1 MAAAKAT
8 RNETERRRLLA
19 ATRVALK
26 SLLPGET
33 VWIYGSLV
41 RPGGFNEYS
50 DIDVAL
56 ARSPP
61 KFSEFWLQ
69 GELELRLGR
78 RVDVVVLGETRLAD
92 KITREGRKWI
102 L

>member
-1 MAAAKAT
+1 MTAAKAAH
-8 RNETERRRLLA
+8 NEAERRRVLA
-19 ATRVALK
+19 AARATMET
-26 SLLPGET
+26 LLPGET
-33 VWIYGSLV
+33 VWIYGSLI
-41 RPGGFNEYS
+41 RPGRFNEYS

-56 ARSPP
+56 ARPPP

-78 RVDVVVLGETRLAD
+78 RVDVVVIGETRLAQ
-92 KITREGRKWI
+92 KITREGEKWT